1 MGLNFKTP
9 YTIQKMLTWLQSFF
23 SSAPAKTALILMP
36 DASGKTYAGFH
47 SGESLTLVGTAG
59 ETVGQLMDRFNTY
72 RGPDEQIT
80 ELWQLNGDRLPFTTV
95 LTEERR
101 AFVTRNKQ

>member
-1 MGLNFKTP
+1 
-9 YTIQKMLTWLQSFF
+9 MLSWFTSLF
-23 SSAPAKTALILMP
+23 SSAPEKITLILMP
-36 DASGKTYAGFH
+36 DSKGKTYAGFH
-47 SGESLTLVGTAG
+47 SGESLKLVGDAG
-59 ETVGQLMDRFNTY
+59 VTVGELMDKFNTY

-101 AFVTRNKQ
+101 AIVTRNKQ